1 MAQPTYYALF
11 LWKRVAAGRVIA
23 GTKSRTRQRWRLAWR
38 NKSLLSAFSLLGLR
52 PSSGPLAR
60 ASSGLA
66 ATFFREEGISG
77 RRTPQQGAP
86 LSLIPYPLSLKIF
99 LSFIT

>member
-38 NKSLLSAFSLLGLR
+38 NKSPLLLSRPTPALR
-52 PSSGPLAR
+52 ALPLPK
-60 ASSGLA
+60 
-66 ATFFREEGISG
+66 EGC
-77 RRTPQQGAP
+77 
-86 LSLIPYPLSLKIF
+86 
-99 LSFIT
+99 